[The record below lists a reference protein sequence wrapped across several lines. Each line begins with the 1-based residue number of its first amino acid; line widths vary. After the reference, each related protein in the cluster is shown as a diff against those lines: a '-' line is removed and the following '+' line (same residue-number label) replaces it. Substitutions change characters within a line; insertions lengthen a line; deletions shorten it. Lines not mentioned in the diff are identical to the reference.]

1 MIVNLEF
8 QVKLGPALPA
18 MPVSTVTGGALP
30 LELRGIPAY
39 LAGNEV
45 TGVNVT
51 VTNAQ
56 GVPATAPARRV
67 GGAWHVLF
75 AASNFTAWG
84 DVAKGVR
91 IHATVAHADGTSSEI
106 TVAMADLAIV
116 PADASAVHGGGDAG
130 YVAKGSDIYLKSQV
144 VDGVQH
150 YVKQVMAYDA
160 DIGWGAM
167 WTGDYILSAEGEFV
181 LVESGE

>member
-1 MIVNLEF
+1 MIVDLTL
-8 QVKLGPALPA
+8 QGKYGPAFPA

-30 LELRGIPAY
+30 LELLGIPAY

-45 TGVNVT
+45 TGVTVT

-67 GGAWHVLF
+67 GGVWYVLF

-91 IHATVAHADGTSSEI
+91 FSVTVAHDDGTSSDI
-106 TVAMADLAIV
+106 TLAMADLTIA
-116 PADASAVHGGGDAG
+116 PADASAVRGGGDAA
-130 YVAKGSDIYLKSQV
+130 YVAKGSDIYLKSEV

-150 YVKQVMAYDA
+150 YLKQKMVHDP
-160 DIGWGAM
+160 DIGWGAT
-167 WTGDYILSAEGEFV
+167 WIGDYVLTAEGEY
-181 LVESGE
+181 VEVGS